1 MERRNRV
8 VILGAAGAQARTCI
22 EYLLHVSPCEIVLVD
37 RDGPAV
43 VALAEALAA
52 YGHRV
57 VARETDLADREEVR
71 KSMQGAAVVGNF
83 VGPFYRWGPVA
94 ASMAIECGDSYV
106 DICDDDRAAI
116 AMLNLTEDARAAGLT
131 VLTGLGAGPGVTNIL
146 AGVCAGNLDTVDEVE
161 FGWFASGHPESA
173 GPAAFNHLL
182 WGFATPFEVLTNGE
196 CVNVGPFDEAFS
208 RIVSFPEPFGAM
220 TLWAFPHPEPVTFAH
235 FIPGLRT
242 AINRGA
248 VYPGRVM
255 DVIRSW
261 QRLGYADD
269 KPLTIGGARVDPAEF
284 AVQHFVE
291 RGVRILDLDTM
302 GPRDASGMHIR
313 VAGVSG
319 GHPREYRIRAS
330 TDATMASETGVPAG
344 VGIAMLLAGE
354 VDARGTIAPECL
366 APGAFFERFARRR
379 RENTTSGAL
388 TIEVG
393 EGDAFCPVRLRD
405 LVATYRS
412 PIRGGEA

>member
-1 MERRNRV
+1 VEHRNRV

-22 EYLLHVSPCEIVLVD
+22 QYILHASPCEVVLAD

-43 VALAEALAA
+43 FALAEALAA
-52 YGHRV
+52 DGHRV
-57 VARETDLADREEVR
+57 VARETDLEDRQELR

-94 ASMAIECGDSYV
+94 ASMAIECGANYV

-116 AMLNLTEDARAAGLT
+116 AMLNLTEDARAEGLT
-131 VLTGLGAGPGVTNIL
+131 ILTGLGAGPGVTNIL

-161 FGWFASGHPESA
+161 FGWFASGHPASA

-182 WGFATPFEVLTNGE
+182 WGFATPVEVLTNGE
-196 CVNVGPFDEAFS
+196 RVKVDPLDEAFT
-208 RIVSFPEPFGAM
+208 RIVTFPEPFGEM
-220 TLWAFPHPEPVTFAH
+220 TLWAFPHPEPITFAH

-248 VYPGRVM
+248 VYPGPVM

-269 KPLTIGGARVDPAEF
+269 KPLTIRGARVDPAEF

-291 RGVRILDLDTM
+291 RGARILDLDTM
-302 GPRDASGMHIR
+302 SPRDASGMHIR
-313 VAGVSG
+313 VAGVSE

-366 APGAFFERFARRR
+366 VPDAFFERFARRQ

-388 TIEVG
+388 AIEVV

-405 LVATYRS
+405 LIATYRS
-412 PIRGGEA
+412 PIRVGEA